1 MLGDGNQKTSMGI
14 NKMTSVKSVMLK
26 NASGMTVEIID
37 YGARIKSIK
46 FPIND
51 QPTEMVVG
59 YTSAQDYVEDPYY
72 IGATCGRVCNRLA
85 KGQFQ
90 LDDIRYQLPINDSE
104 NCLHGGIDNFSM
116 RYWQID
122 QQQTSGSTV
131 CLNLRSKDG
140 DQGFPG
146 QVDASVRYHL
156 TPDNKLDIQYIATTT
171 DATPINFTNHSYFHL
186 GEKNGEQL
194 SLQLNASAFLKTNIL
209 GIPSGDFV
217 SVMNTSFDFRAAQ
230 LIRLIQKAYDHC
242 YMLDNSS
249 DLQAKAVLIS
259 KKNNIQM
266 KVFTDQP
273 AMQLYTG
280 HYLSTPFKPYQGIC
294 LEAQNYIDA
303 INFSHF
309 PNSVL
314 RADTQYKRQITFGF
328 ESIN

>member
-1 MLGDGNQKTSMGI
+1 MGI

-26 NASGMTVEIID
+26 NASGMTAEIID

-46 FPIND
+46 FPINN

-59 YTSAQDYVEDPYY
+59 YTSAQDYVDDPYY

-85 KGQFQ
+85 KAQFQ
-90 LDDIRYQLPINDSE
+90 LDDIEYQLPINDGE

-122 QQQTSGSTV
+122 QQQISESTV
-131 CLNLRSKDG
+131 CLHLRSKDG

-171 DATPINFTNHSYFHL
+171 EATPINLTNHSYFNL

-209 GIPSGDFV
+209 GIPSGDFM
-217 SVMNTSFDFRAAQ
+217 SVMNTSFDFRIAQ
-230 LIRLIQKAYDHC
+230 LIRLTQKAYDNC

-273 AMQLYTG
+273 AIQLYTG

-314 RADTQYKRQITFGF
+314 RPNTQYKRQITFGF
-328 ESIN
+328 ESIS